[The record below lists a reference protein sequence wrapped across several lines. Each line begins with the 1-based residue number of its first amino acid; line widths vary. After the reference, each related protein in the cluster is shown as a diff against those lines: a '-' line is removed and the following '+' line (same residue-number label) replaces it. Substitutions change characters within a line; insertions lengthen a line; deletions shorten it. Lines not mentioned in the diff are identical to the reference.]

1 MYWIE
6 DFDFSTKQVYAA
18 QYVGSYYQFL
28 FCWKKFLISYGFSG
42 QAGRKLWV
50 WSGVV
55 DLVEVGVK
63 PSFSMARLC

>member
-1 MYWIE
+1 MYWFE
-6 DFDFSTKQVYAA
+6 DFDFFTKQVQAA
-18 QYVGSYYQFL
+18 QNVWSYHQFL
-28 FCWKKFLISYGFSG
+28 FWWKKFLISYGFSG

-63 PSFSMARLC
+63 PSLSMARLC